1 MYQAVV
7 MTNDGT
13 TYRAMM
19 TGPRTI
25 AVIED
30 GLDGLADLIEF
41 SDDDRTSLVPEGLPA
56 ILVEWIY
63 EMRRGLS
70 ITNVTLSLR

>member
-7 MTNDGT
+7 VTNDGT
-13 TYRAMM
+13 TFRAVL
-19 TGPRTI
+19 TGPRTV
-25 AVIED
+25 AVVED

-41 SDDDRTSLVPEGLPA
+41 PEDDRSSLVPEGLPN
-56 ILVEWIY
+56 ILIDWIY

-70 ITNVTLSLR
+70 ISNITLSLR